1 MSREPLAEHA
11 IDRLSGPTITR
22 TMGPQRN
29 TDPGASIT
37 CHS

>member
-11 IDRLSGPTITR
+11 IDRSLGPTITR
-22 TMGPQRN
+22 TMGPQWD